1 VNNRLPSREQALQLL
16 QQTKCPP
23 QVISHC
29 LAVSELSLE
38 LANQLRKKGLKI
50 NIQLVEVGAILHDIG
65 RSESPNVDHSVIGSQ
80 IAKSMNLPDPL
91 VNIIKRHVG
100 AGITEDEAKEM
111 GWPEDNYVPQTL
123 EEKIVAYADKRIDK
137 GMKVPIE
144 IEIKRLQDK
153 NRPEAAER
161 IKTLHDEITSL
172 LGKEL

>member
-1 VNNRLPSREQALQLL
+1 M
-16 QQTKCPP
+16 
-23 QVISHC
+23 
-29 LAVSELSLE
+29 E
-38 LANQLRKKGLKI
+38 LANQLRKKGLEI

-65 RSESPNVDHSVIGSQ
+65 RSESHGVDHSVVGSQ

-137 GMKVPIE
+137 GTKVPIE
-144 IEIKRLQDK
+144 IEVKRLQDK
-153 NRPEAAER
+153 NKPEVAER
-161 IKTLHDEITSL
+161 VRNLHDEITSL